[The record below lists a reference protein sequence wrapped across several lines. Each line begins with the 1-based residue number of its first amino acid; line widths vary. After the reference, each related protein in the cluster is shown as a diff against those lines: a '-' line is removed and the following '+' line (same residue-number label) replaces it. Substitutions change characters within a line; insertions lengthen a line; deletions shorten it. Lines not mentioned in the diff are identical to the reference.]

1 MTQLLSS
8 NFLVP
13 YENKAVISYFM
24 DVSRANFYAKLCMKL
39 GAYEKRL
46 WNYFK
51 IMCMKHIFL
60 FPALVLVITPFVGNL
75 VAIQPNYSHIVV
87 IIINHILLPDWI
99 CKDVV
104 SFRFLNW
111 IKDFSPAS
119 IVVLK
124 VIQGNFSFKKPLMQ
138 LQLVCA

>member
-1 MTQLLSS
+1 M
-8 NFLVP
+8 VP
-13 YENKAVISYFM
+13 DENRAVKSYFM

-75 VAIQPNYSHIVV
+75 VAIHPNYSHIVMN
-87 IIINHILLPDWI
+87 IINHPFFPRWI
-99 CKDVV
+99 CKNVLY
-104 SFRFLNW
+104 FRFLNW
-111 IKDFSPAS
+111 RKDFSPAS